1 MLEKN
6 KLAFYISLN
15 IKKIK
20 EKGLFFTLKK
30 IFLKIVSFEFLVIY
44 PISSVICLFILIIRP
59 IIFIRFGSLMAHKI
73 APFAMNTEMG
83 LCEQEQGIQPDN
95 KKTFNFYHIGHSD
108 HVCNKQL
115 LKMWSRVLRVVPF
128 TKYFYN
134 ILSLFKFSEAHIIYS
149 FQHGRDLYGLLDKTS
164 PHINFNQNEII
175 QAKKELL
182 KMNIKDK
189 DKYVLLIN
197 RGNKFLKIN
206 FPEIDTSNNSFRN
219 SHISNYLLMAENL
232 TKKNNTVIRV
242 GQLTDDPIKSNNKRI
257 IDYDREGFR
266 TDLLDI
272 YLAKNCRYIVGCD
285 TGFAYLPG
293 YLFRKPMV
301 IVNWAQLEYLMPWLE
316 DWLFLFRK
324 YWLKEEKRF
333 MRVPEIIQS
342 KVGRFHSYQDYQKK
356 GIELIENTPEEIDD
370 VVNEMEK
377 KLMNEIDYSEE
388 DNYLQKCFWS
398 HFEKSDLF
406 GIAKGRIGKN
416 FLENNKDLFLG

>member
-1 MLEKN
+1 M
-6 KLAFYISLN
+6 
-15 IKKIK
+15 
-20 EKGLFFTLKK
+20 
-30 IFLKIVSFEFLVIY
+30 
-44 PISSVICLFILIIRP
+44 
-59 IIFIRFGSLMAHKI
+59 
-73 APFAMNTEMG
+73 
-83 LCEQEQGIQPDN
+83 
-95 KKTFNFYHIGHSD
+95 
-108 HVCNKQL
+108 
-115 LKMWSRVLRVVPF
+115 
-128 TKYFYN
+128 
-134 ILSLFKFSEAHIIYS
+134 
-149 FQHGRDLYGLLDKTS
+149 YGLLDKTS

-175 QAKKELL
+175 QAKKLL

-324 YWLKEEKRF
+324 YWLKKEKRF

-356 GIELIENTPEEIDD
+356 ELN
-370 VVNEMEK
+370 
-377 KLMNEIDYSEE
+377 
-388 DNYLQKCFWS
+388 
-398 HFEKSDLF
+398 
-406 GIAKGRIGKN
+406 
-416 FLENNKDLFLG
+416 